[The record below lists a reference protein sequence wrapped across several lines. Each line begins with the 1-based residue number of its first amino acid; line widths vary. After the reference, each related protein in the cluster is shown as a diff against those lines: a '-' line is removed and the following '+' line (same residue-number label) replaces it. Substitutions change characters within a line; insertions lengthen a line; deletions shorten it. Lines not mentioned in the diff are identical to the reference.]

1 MPGIIDIVSFKNNIA
16 VIGKSTWEVMEARKL
31 VKAKYEKDGNIE
43 STADHDRIMS
53 NLLDTGKA
61 TERRKDVDVDAAFK

>member
-53 NLLDTGKA
+53 SLLDSRKA
-61 TERRKDVDVDAAFK
+61 TVRRKDGDVDAAF